1 MPSSTLEQARAL
13 ADLDVPAP
21 SRASAQEFALGGA
34 IPRAEPQERR
44 GFKSQ
49 DVFLRLEN
57 KVYGPLTQE
66 ELGDLLESGQLTG
79 FESASSD
86 LRTWTPLIYHPRMTL
101 NGQIDPDATHDLL
114 HGRSDLPAAGSRPV
128 SVNLEEL
135 ADLEENEELPGTPLA
150 AILIMPSG
158 PLATPKTLA
167 PKKSAPAKAATSLD
181 APVFADLDQEDLD
194 EVIVRSGVPAD
205 DADDQLADTSENI
218 PTEEAKAEPPPAPVA
233 PPPAPPAPVAA
244 AASPPPPPE
253 PAAEAPASSAEPDDA
268 GSTMSLSPVEAMQV
282 LADIGAAIPP
292 APPIDILDD
301 DYDPLPVDASAFGD
315 TIERAVIQDDGDDE
329 ENEDDADAAAVTAP
343 IDVGEPSQEAAQG
356 EQSASAPE
364 EEDDGGNATTEP
376 LPAQQSVNEQ
386 PEASDGE
393 RPNRRGRK
401 KPPAGIARAE
411 GTYTSENSELIFFTS
426 EHEAVKRASEEV
438 EVKEERIGPSNKHYL
453 AAMIVLLV
461 VALAAVIFLTDIFNL
476 TG

>member
-1 MPSSTLEQARAL
+1 MPSSTLEEARAL

-57 KVYGPLTQE
+57 KVYGPLTQD

-135 ADLEENEELPGTPLA
+135 ADLEEDEEIPGTPLA

-181 APVFADLDQEDLD
+181 APVFADLDEEDLD
-194 EVIVRSGVPAD
+194 AVIVRSGVPAD
-205 DADDQLADTSENI
+205 DANDELADTSENI
-218 PTEEAKAEPPPAPVA
+218 PTTEAKAEPPPEPDA

-244 AASPPPPPE
+244 AASPPPPPS
-253 PAAEAPASSAEPDDA
+253 PAEAPASSAEPDDA

-301 DYDPLPVDASAFGD
+301 DDDPLPVDASAFGD

-329 ENEDDADAAAVTAP
+329 QTEDDAVAAAVTAP
-343 IDVGEPSQEAAQG
+343 LDVGEPSQEAAQG

-364 EEDDGGNATTEP
+364 EEDDGGRTPRPSRSRLSRAWTSSP
-376 LPAQQSVNEQ
+376 RRPAAANQ
-386 PEASDGE
+386 PP
-393 RPNRRGRK
+393 RTK
-401 KPPAGIARAE
+401 KPPAGVARAE
-411 GTYTSENSELIFFTS
+411 GSYTSENSELIFFTS

-438 EVKEERIGPSNKHYL
+438 QVKEERIGPSNKHYL
-453 AAMIVLLV
+453 AAMIVLVV